1 MHICLKCGRA
11 AQSVDEIT
19 EGCTCGS
26 KVFVFKREAKPIKAN
41 PPATP
46 PAKENHPAEDKIQIA
61 ENAKKPAEGMQ
72 KSPEEA
78 PSEDKPASPLK
89 HPENPV
95 SKDSLSPASNIYPP
109 LAAKDEPKKA
119 PSSVASAILSE
130 EPIDDEPGYDYSEV
144 WLSKGAKISA
154 AEPGS
159 QVENIKQVRSGVFE
173 VDLLGVKSGPL
184 VVKDEDG
191 VYYVRL
197 PFSQP
202 QLSDDGKL

>member
-11 AQSVDEIT
+11 AESVDEIT

-26 KVFVFKREAKPIKAN
+26 KVFVFKREAKPVKAN

-46 PAKENHPAEDKIQIA
+46 PAKEDYFADDKIQTS
-61 ENAKKPAEGMQ
+61 KKPEGANTQ
-72 KSPEEA
+72 KPNKESLFRGALQPTSNPQEKISGA
-78 PSEDKPASPLK
+78 PTRGNGAQ
-89 HPENPV
+89 
-95 SKDSLSPASNIYPP
+95 NIYPP
-109 LAAKDEPKKA
+109 LSTNGEPKPA

-130 EPIDDEPGYDYSEV
+130 DAADDEPGYDYSEV

-202 QLSDDGKL
+202 HLSDEGKL